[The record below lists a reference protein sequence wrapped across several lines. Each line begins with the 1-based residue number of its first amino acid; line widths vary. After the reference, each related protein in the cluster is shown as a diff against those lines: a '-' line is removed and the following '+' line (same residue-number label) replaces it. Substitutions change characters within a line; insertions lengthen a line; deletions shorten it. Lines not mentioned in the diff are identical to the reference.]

1 MPLSDV
7 LRELE
12 LLVKSRYGLIVLET
26 LEAERAEGLMRLL
39 ASRLLMP
46 LFFWSPSQGLRVEGG
61 KEEIYAS
68 STVKGALEHMQ
79 VSQTPAL
86 YQMRG
91 LEGFLDD
98 PVVLDKLLDVARRY
112 ASMDG
117 AVFVTGA
124 DVVLPHVL
132 HPHSISVKVPAPSP
146 KELRDLMGQLLRD
159 VGKKTPIGF
168 ELLPEEM
175 ERLLRNLRGLT
186 LVEAQKILTKAMLED
201 GKLAP
206 GDLGRIVQA
215 KKKIIEREGLLE
227 YYPLEANHP
236 TLAGLS
242 GLKRWLSRRKK
253 LLLEPQK
260 AREFG
265 LGFPR
270 GVLLLGVPGTGK
282 SLAAKTIAHEW
293 GLPLLKMDTGSLY
306 NKYIGESEKNFK
318 RAMHLAEK
326 MSPVVLWIDEIEK
339 AFASGGDYDGG
350 VSQRVLGSFLS
361 WMQEHQGE
369 VFVVATANDVQKL
382 PAEMLRKGRFDE
394 LFFVDLPDGPT
405 RKEILRVHLSKRY
418 QNPAAFDLD
427 ALVAITEGFS
437 GAELEQVIVSA
448 LYTAFAEERDL
459 TNQMLLEEIAFTKP
473 LSQTRAEHIE
483 ALREW
488 ARERTVSA
496 G

>member
-68 STVKGALEHMQ
+68 STLKGALEHMQ

-86 YQMRG
+86 YQMRA

-112 ASMDG
+112 AHMDG
-117 AVFVTGA
+117 AVFLAGA
-124 DVVLPHVL
+124 DVVLPSVL
-132 HPHSISVKVPAPSP
+132 HPHSISLKVPAPTL
-146 KELRDLMGQLLRD
+146 KELRDLVGQLLRD
-159 VGKKTPIGF
+159 VGKKTPITF
-168 ELLPEEM
+168 ELLPEEL
-175 ERLLRNLRGLT
+175 ERLLRALQGLT
-186 LVEAQKILTKAMLED
+186 LVESQKILTKAMLED
-201 GKLAP
+201 GKLAL
-206 GDLGRIVQA
+206 GDLERIVQA
-215 KKKIIEREGLLE
+215 KKRIVEREGLLE

-242 GLKRWLSRRKK
+242 GLKRWLTRRKK
-253 LLLEPQK
+253 LLQEPQK

-265 LGFPR
+265 LSFPR

-282 SLAAKTIAHEW
+282 SLAAKTIAAEW

-306 NKYIGESEKNFK
+306 NKYIGESERNFK
-318 RAMHLAEK
+318 RAMYLAEK
-326 MSPVVLWIDEIEK
+326 MSPLVLWIDEIEK

-361 WMQEHQGE
+361 WMQERQGE

-394 LFFVDLPDGPT
+394 LFFVDLPDQAT
-405 RKEILRVHLSKRY
+405 RKEILQVHLSKRQ
-418 QNPAAFDLD
+418 QNPQGFDLD
-427 ALVAITEGFS
+427 ALAAITQGFS
-437 GAELEQVIVSA
+437 GAELEQAVVSA
-448 LYTAFAEERDL
+448 LYTAFADERDL
-459 TNQMLLEEIAFTKP
+459 TSQMLLEEIAFTKP
-473 LSQTRAEHIE
+473 LSQTRAEHIQ